1 MQRQYNIDG
10 YIIKVTFKAKSIHID
25 NDVMLW
31 NMLNAARLVHSR
43 TLIAHILDEF
53 EKQQG
58 RTLAISSN
66 SLIIE
71 VWAHVYIDYFAKVLD
86 DITPLNLLASVKNA
100 VGRWCDV
107 IDCGEQGVDNN
118 RFLWDMLSGQ
128 VDRIHAM
135 LPDKIDTKHRQ

>member
-1 MQRQYNIDG
+1 
-10 YIIKVTFKAKSIHID
+10 
-25 NDVMLW
+25 
-31 NMLNAARLVHSR
+31 MLNAARLVHSR
-43 TLIAHILDEF
+43 TLIAYILDEF